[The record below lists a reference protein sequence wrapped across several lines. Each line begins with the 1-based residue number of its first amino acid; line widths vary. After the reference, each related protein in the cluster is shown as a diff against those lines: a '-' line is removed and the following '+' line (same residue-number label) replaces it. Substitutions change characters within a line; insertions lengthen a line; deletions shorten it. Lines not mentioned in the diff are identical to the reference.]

1 MRRLLILARHLCRWY
16 VDRSQDCIAQR
27 WSNRLNTP
35 AEPSATT
42 RDFST
47 TFIACS
53 FLTAAMLL
61 WGGWL
66 LLPVRIGTYFQPD
79 DFGRVAE
86 RFHFWI
92 WMYRL
97 HLFGMVI
104 SAIALVALAS
114 LVTESAAKVLVWPGA
129 AIATAGLIVGAVG
142 AAFYYHHG
150 AWGALE
156 LRGKSAE
163 DAARFVEALRVDT
176 EYVTCLVRFGRV
188 FSGLGLVLVGSGL
201 IKGRML
207 PGWLGWWAVV
217 LGLAGMGVTML
228 LPDRME
234 LYMPVFHAGA
244 VWLAAMGVTVLR
256 SGINAGTAATVSGE
270 R

>member
-1 MRRLLILARHLCRWY
+1 LTAPSDNSASCR
-16 VDRSQDCIAQR
+16 DF
-27 WSNRLNTP
+27 
-35 AEPSATT
+35 ATT
-42 RDFST
+42 FV
-47 TFIACS
+47 ACS
-53 FLTAAMLL
+53 FLAAAVLL

-66 LLPVRIGTYFQPD
+66 LLPVKIGTYFQPD
-79 DFGRVAE
+79 DFGRVAG

-92 WMYRL
+92 WMYRM

-114 LVTESAAKVLVWPGA
+114 LVTTRTARVLIWPGA

-156 LRGKSAE
+156 LRGKSTE
-163 DAARFVEALRVDT
+163 EAARFVETLRVDT

-207 PGWLGWWAVV
+207 AAWLGWWGVA
-217 LGLAGMGVTML
+217 LGVAGMGVTML
-228 LPDRME
+228 LPDRMT
-234 LYMPVFHAGA
+234 LYLPVFHVGA
-244 VWLAAMGVTVLR
+244 AWLAAMGVMTLR
-256 SGINAGTAATVSGE
+256 GGINAGAMAVEPGE

>member
-1 MRRLLILARHLCRWY
+1 MTGGLQRLDGNC
-16 VDRSQDCIAQR
+16 S
-27 WSNRLNTP
+27 
-35 AEPSATT
+35 PSP

-47 TFIACS
+47 TFVAGA
-53 FLTAAMLL
+53 FLTAAVLL

-66 LLPVRIGTYFQPD
+66 LLPVKIGTYFQPD
-79 DFGRVAE
+79 DFARVGE
-86 RFHFWI
+86 RFHVWI

-114 LVTESAAKVLVWPGA
+114 LVTERAARVLIWPGA

-156 LRGKSAE
+156 LRGQSA
-163 DAARFVEALRVDT
+163 DAAARFVEALRVDT

-201 IKGRML
+201 IQGRL
-207 PGWLGWWAVV
+207 LAGWLGWCAAG

-244 VWLAAMGVTVLR
+244 AWLAGTGVVTLR
-256 SGINAGTAATVSGE
+256 RGLDAGAVGQVSGKW
-270 R
+270 

>member
-1 MRRLLILARHLCRWY
+1 M
-16 VDRSQDCIAQR
+16 
-27 WSNRLNTP
+27 TP
-35 AEPSATT
+35 RANSESVR
-42 RDFST
+42 RDFCT
-47 TFIACS
+47 TFVACA
-53 FLTAAMLL
+53 FLAAAALL

-79 DFGRVAE
+79 DFAHVAE
-86 RFHFWI
+86 RFHVWI

-114 LVTESAAKVLVWPGA
+114 LVTAPEGRVLIWPGA

-156 LRGKSAE
+156 LRGKSAD

-188 FSGLGLVLVGSGL
+188 FSGLGFVLVGSGL

-207 PGWLGWWAVV
+207 PAWLGGCTIA
-217 LGLAGMGVTML
+217 LGAAGMGVTML

-234 LYMPVFHAGA
+234 LYLPVFHAGA
-244 VWLAAMGVTVLR
+244 AWLAGMGVVVLR
-256 SGINAGTAATVSGE
+256 GRIDDGGRQKNGG
-270 R
+270 

>member
-1 MRRLLILARHLCRWY
+1 MRR
-16 VDRSQDCIAQR
+16 
-27 WSNRLNTP
+27 
-35 AEPSATT
+35 
-42 RDFST
+42 DFPT
-47 TFIACS
+47 TFVACS
-53 FLTAAMLL
+53 FLAAAALL

-66 LLPVRIGTYFQPD
+66 LLPVKIGTYFQPD

-104 SAIALVALAS
+104 SAIALAALAS
-114 LVTESAAKVLVWPGA
+114 LVTAPAAKVLIWPGA

-156 LRGKSAE
+156 LRGKSADE
-163 DAARFVEALRVDT
+163 AARFVDALRVDT

-201 IKGRML
+201 IKGRKL
-207 PGWLGWWAVV
+207 PAWLGWWAVG

-228 LPDRME
+228 LPDQME

-244 VWLAAMGVTVLR
+244 LWLAAMGGVVLR
-256 SGINAGTAATVSGE
+256 SGIDAGAAASVPSE
-270 R
+270 RL